1 MGLSEWVIYVSPR
14 IVREPG
20 LQLVKTVEHLLEMG
34 DSHQAKG
41 ATVRSTGVCMASGAW
56 SAQKECECAQRDGAQ
71 RGSAPKDARM
81 VLDQA
86 AQLSRRSDGA
96 RPRPAQSQKTED
108 SWWPEV
114 RTTKVS

>member
-71 RGSAPKDARM
+71 RGSAPKDARV

-86 AQLSRRSDGA
+86 AQLSSTRARDVLRSSRGRDVD
-96 RPRPAQSQKTED
+96 PSQSTKASSESED
-108 SWWPEV
+108 
-114 RTTKVS
+114 

>member
-1 MGLSEWVIYVSPR
+1 M
-14 IVREPG
+14 
-20 LQLVKTVEHLLEMG
+20 KTVEHLLEMG

-96 RPRPAQSQKTED
+96 RPSGSAQSQKTED
-108 SWWPEV
+108 SW
-114 RTTKVS
+114 

>member
-1 MGLSEWVIYVSPR
+1 MGIRAMGLSEWVIYVSPR

-86 AQLSRRSDGA
+86 AQLSRTLG
-96 RPRPAQSQKTED
+96 
-108 SWWPEV
+108 
-114 RTTKVS
+114 